1 MNRGVLLAAA
11 VLIPATLSCTHLNAQ
26 YLDEARHRATQ
37 EEVAQRLGRPQEIRT
52 WAGGETVW
60 LYRVTGGTT
69 PPPIGSGEPY
79 CEEYRLT
86 FDGDKILRNWE
97 RYRC

>member
-1 MNRGVLLAAA
+1 MNRGILLAAA
-11 VLIPATLSCTHLNAQ
+11 VLIAATLSCTHWRAQ

-37 EEVAQRLGRPQEIRT
+37 EEVAQRLGQPQETRIS
-52 WAGGETVW
+52 AGETVW

-69 PPPIGSGEPY
+69 PPPMGSGEPY
-79 CEEYRLT
+79 CQEYRLT
-86 FDGDKILRNWE
+86 FDADKILRNWE